1 MTAADLAERT
11 AAVAHRLGER
21 AARHDA
27 AAAFPVDDI
36 EDLRTAG
43 LLGLMVPSE
52 MGGLGAGFA
61 QYVAV
66 AMVLAEASPATALL
80 FNMHVSVT
88 GGLAGLTPELAA
100 AFGAD
105 EHFAVQRERALRR
118 AADGAFHAVAISE
131 PGTGSRL
138 SQVRTTYAPHP
149 DGYLLQGVK
158 SPSSGAL
165 HADAYLVAARSREGE
180 PPMVSYFLVAAGDG
194 VEVTGTWDPHGMR
207 ATESLTVTLDTVV
220 PRQAL
225 LGVEGVAVA
234 LAHVMPQ
241 WLVASYAAVYAG
253 VALAAVRLGAEEMA
267 GRPDVSGAVRSR
279 LGRADATAHA
289 AVLAV
294 ERAARAID
302 QAPGDP
308 ETNRWVYRAK
318 LLAGDAAMDAA
329 GSVAEA
335 CGLRVLQR
343 GHPLERVLRDA
354 RLGAVQP
361 PRSDVCADHLGTVAL
376 GLDPITTLED
386 PPW

>member
-1 MTAADLAERT
+1 
-11 AAVAHRLGER
+11 
-21 AARHDA
+21 
-27 AAAFPVDDI
+27 
-36 EDLRTAG
+36 
-43 LLGLMVPSE
+43 

-66 AMVLAEASPATALL
+66 AMVLAQASPATALL

-88 GGLAGLTPELAA
+88 GGLAGLTPEVAA
-100 AFGAD
+100 ALGAD
-105 EHFAVQRERALRR
+105 EHFADQREQALRR

-138 SQVRTTYAPHP
+138 SQVRTTYEPHP
-149 DGYLLQGVK
+149 DGYRLQGVK
-158 SPSSGAL
+158 SPSSGAS
-165 HADAYLVAARSREGE
+165 HADAYLVAARSGSDE
-180 PPMVSYFLVAAGDG
+180 PPVISYFLVPAGDG
-194 VEVTGTWDPHGMR
+194 VEVTGVWDAHGMR
-207 ATESLTVTLDTVV
+207 ATDSLTVTLDTVV
-220 PRQAL
+220 PRHAL

-234 LAHVMPQ
+234 LAHLMPQ

-253 VALAAVRLGAEEMA
+253 VALAAVRLGAEELA
-267 GRPDVSGAVRSR
+267 NRPDVSSAVRSR
-279 LGRADATAHA
+279 LGRADASAQA

-294 ERAARAID
+294 ERAALAVDR
-302 QAPGDP
+302 APGEP

-343 GHPLERVLRDA
+343 GHPLERMLRDA
-354 RLGAVQP
+354 RLGAVMP
-361 PRSDVCADHLGTVAL
+361 PRSDVCADHLCAVAL
-376 GLDPITTLED
+376 GMDPATTLED